1 MIENKRG
8 ADNMKKGKSNVK
20 IAAVI
25 NIGPDFVKMRISE
38 LRDEKVND
46 IDFLEQSTNLGHEIF
61 NNRKISF

>member
-1 MIENKRG
+1 
-8 ADNMKKGKSNVK
+8 MKKGKSNVK

-61 NNRKISF
+61 NNF